1 MSKSRILTEEPPKW
15 VEKVWR
21 KNASQIYKLCQ
32 TQSSDEDCAKDLF
45 QEVAL
50 RLCRFANT
58 LDLEKPL
65 YPWLRTV
72 VHNTFFD
79 MNRRMLPVIP
89 FSQLSDSSALYDV
102 SINRMDLVQELCERR
117 KLRFIRK
124 ELDYLM
130 QDLTVAEKMA
140 VEFLCIGEI
149 PSAEA
154 CLYCGVNRGTFLGR
168 KKNAIK
174 KMRKKKDVYMS
185 KFKNNESSCLKL
197 DDLLTRASEFS

>member
-1 MSKSRILTEEPPKW
+1 MSKSRILTEKTPKW

-32 TQSSDEDCAKDLF
+32 TQSSDDDGAKDLF

-50 RLCRFANT
+50 RLCRSARS
-58 LDLEKPL
+58 LDLNKPI

-79 MNRRMLPVIP
+79 MNRRILPVVP
-89 FSQLSDSSALYDV
+89 FSQLSDSYVPYDMADKKD
-102 SINRMDLVQELCERR
+102 IAQELQEQRR
-117 KLRFIRK
+117 WLFVRQ

-130 QDLTVAEKMA
+130 KDLSAAERMA
-140 VEFLCIGEI
+140 VEIHCIGGI
-149 PSAEA
+149 HAAEA
-154 CLYCGVNRGTFLGR
+154 CLYCGVNRGTFLSR
-168 KKNAIK
+168 KKVALR
-174 KMRKKKDVYMS
+174 KMRKKKDVYIS
-185 KFKNNESSCLKL
+185 KFKNNESSRLKL

>member
-1 MSKSRILTEEPPKW
+1 MAKSRILTEEPPEW

-32 TQSSDEDCAKDLF
+32 TQSNDDDNAKDLF

-50 RLCRFANT
+50 RLCRSAGT
-58 LDLEKPL
+58 LDLKKPI

-89 FSQLSDSSALYDV
+89 FSQLSDVYVPYDV
-102 SINRMDLVQELCERR
+102 TDKKDAVQELRERR
-117 KLRFIRK
+117 KWLFVRH

-130 QDLTVAEKMA
+130 EDLTAAERMA
-140 VEFLCIGEI
+140 VEIHCVGEI
-149 PSAEA
+149 RVADA
-154 CLYCGVNRGTFLGR
+154 CLYCGVNLGTFLSR
-168 KKNAIK
+168 KKVALR
-174 KMRKKKDVYMS
+174 KMRKKKDIYIS
-185 KFKNNESSCLKL
+185 KFKNSESSCLKL

>member
-21 KNASQIYKLCQ
+21 KNAPQIYKLCQ
-32 TQSSDEDCAKDLF
+32 TQSSDDDSAKDLF

-50 RLCRFANT
+50 RLCRSAGSLN
-58 LDLEKPL
+58 LKKSL

-72 VHNTFFD
+72 VHNTYFD

-89 FSQLSDSSALYDV
+89 FSQLSESFVPYDA
-102 SINRMDLVQELCERR
+102 STKKDIAQELFEQR
-117 KLRFIRK
+117 KLRFVRR
-124 ELDYLM
+124 ELDFLM
-130 QDLTVAEKMA
+130 QDLTAAEKTA
-140 VEFLCIGEI
+140 VEYLCIGEI

-154 CLYCGVNRGTFLGR
+154 SLYCGVARGTFLGR
-168 KKNAIK
+168 KKNAMK

>member
-32 TQSSDEDCAKDLF
+32 TQSSDDDSAKDLF

-50 RLCRFANT
+50 RLCRSAGSLN
-58 LDLEKPL
+58 LKKSL

-72 VHNTFFD
+72 VHNTYFD

-89 FSQLSDSSALYDV
+89 FSQLSESFVPYDA
-102 SINRMDLVQELCERR
+102 STKKDIAQELFEQR
-117 KLRFIRK
+117 KLRFVRR
-124 ELDYLM
+124 ELDFLM
-130 QDLTVAEKMA
+130 QDLTAAEKTA
-140 VEFLCIGEI
+140 VEYLCIGEI

-154 CLYCGVNRGTFLGR
+154 SLYCGVARGTFLGR
-168 KKNAIK
+168 KKNAMK

>member
-1 MSKSRILTEEPPKW
+1 MLKSRILIEEHPEL

-21 KNASQIYKLCQ
+21 KNASQNYKLCQ
-32 TQSSDEDCAKDLF
+32 AQSSDDDSAKDLF

-50 RLCRFANT
+50 RLCRSAGT
-58 LDLEKPL
+58 LDLKKPI

-89 FSQLSDSSALYDV
+89 FSQLSDIYVPYDITANKDV
-102 SINRMDLVQELCERR
+102 MQELRERR
-117 KLRFIRK
+117 KWLFVRR

-130 QDLTVAEKMA
+130 EDLTAAERMA
-140 VEFLCIGEI
+140 VEIHCIGEI
-149 PSAEA
+149 RVADA
-154 CLYCGVNRGTFLGR
+154 CLYCGVNRGTFLSR
-168 KKNAIK
+168 KKVALR
-174 KMRKKKDVYMS
+174 KMRKKKDIYIS

>member
-21 KNASQIYKLCQ
+21 KNAPQIYKLCQ
-32 TQSSDEDCAKDLF
+32 TQSSDDDSAKDLF

-50 RLCRFANT
+50 RLCRSAGSLN
-58 LDLEKPL
+58 LKKSL

-72 VHNTFFD
+72 VHNTYFD

-89 FSQLSDSSALYDV
+89 FSQLSESFVPYDA
-102 SINRMDLVQELCERR
+102 STKKDIAQELFEQR
-117 KLRFIRK
+117 KLRFVRR
-124 ELDYLM
+124 ELDFLM
-130 QDLTVAEKMA
+130 QDLTAAEKTA
-140 VEFLCIGEI
+140 VEYLCIGEI

-154 CLYCGVNRGTFLGR
+154 SLYCGVARGTFLGR
-168 KKNAIK
+168 KKNAMK

-185 KFKNNESSCLKL
+185 KFKNNETSCLKL